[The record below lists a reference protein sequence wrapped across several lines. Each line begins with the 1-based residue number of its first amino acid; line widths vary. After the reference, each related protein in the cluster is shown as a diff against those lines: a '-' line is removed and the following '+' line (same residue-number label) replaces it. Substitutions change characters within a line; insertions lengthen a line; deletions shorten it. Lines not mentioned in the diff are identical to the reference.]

1 MIKSESF
8 SLTFVIL
15 NLNQNINFYQ
25 YITVMGFQQF
35 NDFFPFKKLLKLL
48 LAMAIGIQ
56 IIVITYNH
64 LSGFYLLENPSHFI
78 YRLMRGTI
86 LSLIAGFMI
95 AIPDLYLIRFLNRSF
110 HWINKAFRRIV
121 LQLSFT
127 LILALVI
134 STLITLFANLVNTYS
149 EDLTTVLIY
158 NGLIYCVVNIIL
170 MMIFE
175 AWLFSMESSKARMKA
190 EALEKEIS
198 QIRFD
203 VLKNQINPHFM
214 FNSLNVLSGLIDK
227 DVAKAQLFIDEFSQI
242 YRYVLETIEKPVVSL
257 SDELSFVRSY
267 FFLQQIRYGEA
278 LTLTVDIPADLIHLL
293 LPPLSLQMVLENA
306 IKHNIVNQSKPLEI
320 NIYNDNHWLIVRNN
334 LQPKIS
340 SNFSTGLG
348 QKNLAKRYALIGE
361 DKPRFMISSNHY
373 IVQLPLIQPDYD
385 ESTDN

>member
-1 MIKSESF
+1 
-8 SLTFVIL
+8 
-15 NLNQNINFYQ
+15 
-25 YITVMGFQQF
+25 MGFQQF
-35 NDFFPFKKLLKLL
+35 NDFFPLKKLVKLL
-48 LAMAIGIQ
+48 MVMAIGIQ
-56 IIVITYNH
+56 LIVITYNH

-78 YRLMRGTI
+78 SRLLRGTI

-95 AIPDLYLIRFLNRSF
+95 TIPDLYIIRLLNHSF
-110 HWINKAFRRIV
+110 PWNNKAFRRIII
-121 LQLSFT
+121 QLSFT
-127 LILALVI
+127 LLLALVI
-134 STLITLFANLVNTYS
+134 STLITLFANCVSAYN
-149 EDLTTVLIY
+149 ENLTTVLIY
-158 NGLIYCVVNIIL
+158 NGLMYCVVNIIL

-175 AWLFSMESSKARMKA
+175 AWLFSMESSNARMKA

-306 IKHNIVNQSKPLEI
+306 IKHNIVNQSKPLKI
-320 NIYNDNHWLIVRNN
+320 KIYNDNHCLIVRNN

-361 DKPRFMISSNHY
+361 DRPRFMIESNHY
-373 IVQLPLIQPDYD
+373 IVQLPLIQSDYD

>member
-25 YITVMGFQQF
+25 KITVMGFQQF
-35 NDFFPFKKLLKLL
+35 NDFFPLKKLVKLL
-48 LAMAIGIQ
+48 ISMAIGIQ
-56 IIVITYNH
+56 LIVITYNH

-78 YRLMRGTI
+78 SRLLRGTI

-95 AIPDLYLIRFLNRSF
+95 TIPDLYIIRLLNRSF
-110 HWINKAFRRIV
+110 PWNNKAFRRIV
-121 LQLSFT
+121 LQFSFT
-127 LILALVI
+127 LILAMVI
-134 STLITLFANLVNTYS
+134 STLTTLFANRINTYT

-158 NGLIYCVVNIIL
+158 NSLMYSVVNIIL
-170 MMIFE
+170 MIIFE
-175 AWLFSMESSKARMKA
+175 AWLFSMESSNARMKA

-198 QIRFD
+198 RIRFD

-227 DVAKAQLFIDEFSQI
+227 DVAKSQLFIDEFSQI

-278 LTLTVDIPADLIHLL
+278 LTLTVNIPADLIHML

-306 IKHNIVNQSKPLEI
+306 IKHNIVNHSKPLKI
-320 NIYNDNHWLIVRNN
+320 MIYNDNHYLVVRNN

-340 SNFSTGLG
+340 SSFSTGLG

-361 DKPRFMISSNHY
+361 DKPRFMIESNHY
-373 IVQLPLIQPDYD
+373 SVQLPLIQSDYD
-385 ESTDN
+385 ESIDN

>member
-25 YITVMGFQQF
+25 KITVMGFQQF
-35 NDFFPFKKLLKLL
+35 NDFFPLKKLVKLL
-48 LAMAIGIQ
+48 ISMAIGIQ
-56 IIVITYNH
+56 LIVITYNH

-78 YRLMRGTI
+78 SRLLRGTI

-95 AIPDLYLIRFLNRSF
+95 TIPDLYIIRLLNRSF
-110 HWINKAFRRIV
+110 PWNNKAFRRIV
-121 LQLSFT
+121 LQFSFT
-127 LILALVI
+127 LILAMVI
-134 STLITLFANLVNTYS
+134 STLTTLFANRINTYT

-158 NGLIYCVVNIIL
+158 NSLMYSVVNIIL
-170 MMIFE
+170 MIIFE
-175 AWLFSMESSKARMKA
+175 AWLFSMESSNARMKA

-198 QIRFD
+198 RIRFD

-227 DVAKAQLFIDEFSQI
+227 DVAKSQLFIDEFSQI

-278 LTLTVDIPADLIHLL
+278 LTLTVNIPADLIHML

-306 IKHNIVNQSKPLEI
+306 IKHNIVNHSKPLKI
-320 NIYNDNHWLIVRNN
+320 KIYNDNHYLVVRNN

-340 SNFSTGLG
+340 SSFSTGLG

-361 DKPRFMISSNHY
+361 DKPRFMIESNHY
-373 IVQLPLIQPDYD
+373 SVQLPLIQSDYD
-385 ESTDN
+385 ESIDN